1 MSSIPS
7 TEAASTGSCSFSL
20 ARITCIDIVSSLLQ
34 RPDIGVLRHTKQ
46 VLRACQNL
54 RCQIGFFRSKPQGLK
69 VGMTKRGALHA
80 PMPLKT

>member
-1 MSSIPS
+1 MSSIPL

-20 ARITCIDIVSSLLQ
+20 ARITCITLFPAFYNALYIWCTETYQAS
-34 RPDIGVLRHTKQ
+34 
-46 VLRACQNL
+46 LRACQNL
-54 RCQIGFFRSKPQGLK
+54 RCQIGFFRSKPGHPR